1 MDPVGLGLEF
11 TRQIL
16 KQYPKDTVIATC
28 RDPSSAHG
36 LHELQRLY
44 SESRLDIV
52 KLNTL
57 DDDTIRST
65 GDVIASRHNGTLHRL
80 VNCSAVL
87 HDGDMKPETSYS
99 KLDRANLLRSM
110 ETNAIGPILV
120 CQHMLPF
127 LVQGGSVNPSVIVN
141 MSARVSSIGDNR
153 LGGWYSY
160 RSSKAALNQLTKC
173 LALEIARKKYN
184 TAAILLHPG
193 TCDTDLSKPWHR
205 NVPEGKLF
213 SREKGVG
220 QLLDVIQ
227 SVTLE
232 DSGAFFAYDRSVIEW

>member
-1 MDPVGLGLEF
+1 MEF

-16 KQYPKDTVIATC
+16 KYNPRDVVIATC

-36 LHELQRLY
+36 LNELQQLY
-44 SESRLDIV
+44 GDRLDV
-52 KLNTL
+52 VRLNTL
-57 DDDTIRST
+57 DDASIQST
-65 GDVIASRHNGTLHRL
+65 GEVISSRYNGTLHRL
-80 VNCSAVL
+80 INCSAVL
-87 HDGDMKPETSYS
+87 HDSGMKPETSYT
-99 KLDRANLLRSM
+99 KLDRASLLRSM

-127 LVQGGSVNPSVIVN
+127 LAQGGKDGSSPSIIVN

-160 RSSKAALNQLTKC
+160 RSSKTALNQLTKC
-173 LALEIARKKYN
+173 LALEIARKKQN
-184 TAAILLHPG
+184 TSAILLHPG

-213 SREKGVG
+213 TREKGVG
-220 QLLDVIQ
+220 QLLNVIE
-227 SVTLE
+227 SLTLE
-232 DSGAFFAYDRSVIEW
+232 DSGKFFAYDRSIIEW

>member
-1 MDPVGLGLEF
+1 M
-11 TRQIL
+11 
-16 KQYPKDTVIATC
+16 
-28 RDPSSAHG
+28 
-36 LHELQRLY
+36 
-44 SESRLDIV
+44 
-52 KLNTL
+52 
-57 DDDTIRST
+57 
-65 GDVIASRHNGTLHRL
+65 
-80 VNCSAVL
+80 
-87 HDGDMKPETSYS
+87 
-99 KLDRANLLRSM
+99 
-110 ETNAIGPILV
+110 
-120 CQHMLPF
+120 
-127 LVQGGSVNPSVIVN
+127 
-141 MSARVSSIGDNR
+141 
-153 LGGWYSY
+153 
-160 RSSKAALNQLTKC
+160 NQLTKC

>member
-1 MDPVGLGLEF
+1 M
-11 TRQIL
+11 
-16 KQYPKDTVIATC
+16 IATC

-36 LHELQRLY
+36 LRDLRQVYRD
-44 SESRLDIV
+44 RLDIV
-52 KLNTL
+52 KINTL
-57 DDDTIRST
+57 DDESIRDAQNVVST
-65 GDVIASRHNGTLHRL
+65 RYNGILHRL
-80 VNCSAVL
+80 INCSAVL
-87 HDGDMKPETSYS
+87 HDSGMKPETSYT
-99 KLDRANLLRSM
+99 KMERETLLRSM

-127 LVQGGSVNPSVIVN
+127 LIQGGTTGHSPSVIVN

-173 LALEIARKKYN
+173 LALEIARKRHN

-193 TCDTDLSKPWHR
+193 TCDTDLSKPWHA

-213 SREKGVG
+213 SREKGVE
-220 QLLDVIQ
+220 QLLDVVESI
-227 SVTLE
+227 TLE
-232 DSGAFFAYDRSVIEW
+232 DSGKLFAYDRSVIEW